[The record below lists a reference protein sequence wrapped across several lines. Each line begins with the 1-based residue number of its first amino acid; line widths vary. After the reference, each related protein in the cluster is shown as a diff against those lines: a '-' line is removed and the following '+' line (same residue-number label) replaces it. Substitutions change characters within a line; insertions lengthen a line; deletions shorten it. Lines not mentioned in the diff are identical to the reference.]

1 MSVIDEGTYKAL
13 EDAAGADFVSDLAR
27 TFLEE
32 APAMIEQMR
41 AALVARDTEKFRR
54 AAHSL
59 KSNSLTFG
67 ALDLGR
73 SSREL
78 ELSAAERV
86 AANDGAAVDRLAQDF
101 AGVAKVLKER
111 ARA

>member
-1 MSVIDEGTYKAL
+1 LSVIDEATYRAL
-13 EDAAGADFVSDLAR
+13 EEAAGADFVTQLAR

-32 APAMIEQMR
+32 APLMIGQMR
-41 AALVARDTEKFRR
+41 AALAARDNEKFRR

-73 SSREL
+73 ASREL

-86 AANDGAAVDRLAQDF
+86 AASDGAAVDRLAQQYE
-101 AGVAKVLKER
+101 GVARALKER